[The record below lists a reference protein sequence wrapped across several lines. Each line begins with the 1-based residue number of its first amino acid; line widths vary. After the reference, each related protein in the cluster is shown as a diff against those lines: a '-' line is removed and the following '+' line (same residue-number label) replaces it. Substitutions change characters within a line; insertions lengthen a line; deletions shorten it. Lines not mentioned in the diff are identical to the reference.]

1 LFSGVYPDVP
11 DYSKVA
17 LPATDRACAEEA
29 LWVRQSVLLGERQDM
44 DDIVAAIGKIQR
56 YSHELQE

>member
-1 LFSGVYPDVP
+1 MELAEAVVAAQDVMRVP
-11 DYSKVA
+11 QA
-17 LPATDRACAEEA
+17 IWLPSTIAQG
-29 LWVRQSVLLGERQDM
+29 LRQSVLLGERQDM